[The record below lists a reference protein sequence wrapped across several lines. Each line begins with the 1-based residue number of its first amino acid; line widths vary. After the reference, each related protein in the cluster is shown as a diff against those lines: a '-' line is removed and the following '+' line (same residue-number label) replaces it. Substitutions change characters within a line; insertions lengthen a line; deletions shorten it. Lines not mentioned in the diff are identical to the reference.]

1 MECTGKENTM
11 NNIIKK
17 ISASVIAMFM
27 CSTCIASV
35 SAEAP
40 AFIQGKWNYVN
51 SSEQYIRT
59 YTTTSGYI
67 NSVMINNYAIFGT
80 FSYDWN
86 RPNDAYLANYSFPY
100 TFTMT
105 NGVYNGNQ
113 YPATYYMKY
122 QNREKDYFNING
134 RIYELV

>member
-1 MECTGKENTM
+1 
-11 NNIIKK
+11 
-17 ISASVIAMFM
+17 
-27 CSTCIASV
+27 
-35 SAEAP
+35 
-40 AFIQGKWNYVN
+40 
-51 SSEQYIRT
+51 
-59 YTTTSGYI
+59 
-67 NSVMINNYAIFGT
+67 MINNYAIFGT

-86 RPNDAYLANYSFPY
+86 RPNDAYLSNYSFPY